1 MFEIVQTVGFTASM
15 HVMFQSLVLVGIA
28 EMFDKTW
35 FIALL
40 MALKHD
46 KYVVFTGSFLAL
58 LVHTF
63 IAAALGIV
71 ISKFFSQGTLD
82 FMAAAMYLTFAL
94 TCAYEWSHSSKDSD
108 VFAAGKEDAA
118 SAIDVGAAGG
128 KYGSDEEAVGGRSTA
143 SVPATREAL
152 GSVFGQCF
160 IAVFIAEWG
169 DRTQVA
175 MVSQHA
181 SQPLMPVLVGSSAAF
196 FVLTLS
202 AVWVASVI
210 DRLKLRERSV
220 HGISAISFA
229 VFGIIALCNGFMAM
243 RQRHA
248 HLPAEAGNSEHLY
261 SIFQSN
267 ATR

>member
-1 MFEIVQTVGFTASM
+1 MGDFTGSM
-15 HVMFQSLVLVGIA
+15 HVMLQSLVLVGIA

-46 KYVVFTGSFLAL
+46 KFVVFIGSFLAL

-71 ISKFFSQGTLD
+71 IAKFFSQGTLD
-82 FMAAAMYLTFAL
+82 LMAAAMYLTFAL
-94 TCAYEWSHSSKDSD
+94 FCAHEWFHASKDSD
-108 VFAAGKEDAA
+108 VFAAGKTDAA
-118 SAIDVGAAGG
+118 SAIDVGAGG
-128 KYGSDEEAVGGRSTA
+128 AATYGSDEEAVRCRATA
-143 SVPATREAL
+143 SVPAARQGF

-160 IAVFIAEWG
+160 VAVFIAEWG
-169 DRTQVA
+169 DRTQIA
-175 MVSQHA
+175 MVGQHA
-181 SQPLMPVLVGSSAAF
+181 SQPLIPVLIGSAAAF

-202 AVWVASVI
+202 AVWVASML

-220 HGISAISFA
+220 HGISAISFG
-229 VFGIIALCNGFMAM
+229 VFGLIALWNGVLAM
-243 RQRHA
+243 RQRPGH
-248 HLPAEAGNSEHLY
+248 EATEVGNSEYLY
-261 SIFQSN
+261 SLFRAN